1 MRDNIAE
8 FIKEKFSE
16 MHREIFRKEKKSTAT
31 MMSLALIEKGKTKKN
46 PMVKLSIKRKTHI
59 SINKYSQTAKER
71 KTKEDIKSKCMANG

>member
-31 MMSLALIEKGKTKKN
+31 MMSLALIEKGKTKKH
-46 PMVKLSIKRKTHI
+46 PMVKLSIKHI
-59 SINKYSQTAKER
+59 
-71 KTKEDIKSKCMANG
+71 